1 MKGAERLFARGE
13 SGNPEDMFRAIAD
26 ALRMVGG
33 AIATVVTLPFRLL
46 ARLFGG
52 ASRTGRRV

>member
-1 MKGAERLFARGE
+1 MH
-13 SGNPEDMFRAIAD
+13 AIAD

-52 ASRTGRRV
+52 LGGRRV

>member
-1 MKGAERLFARGE
+1 MFADAE
-13 SGNPEDMFRAIAD
+13 SGYPDGMFRAIAD

-46 ARLFGG
+46 AKLFGG